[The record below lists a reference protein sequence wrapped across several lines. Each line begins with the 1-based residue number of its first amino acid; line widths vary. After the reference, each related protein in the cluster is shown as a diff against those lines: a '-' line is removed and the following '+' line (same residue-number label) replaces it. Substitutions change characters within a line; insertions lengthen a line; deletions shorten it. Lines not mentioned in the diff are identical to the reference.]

1 MSIADVLREYQGDRT
16 QTEYAELLGIS
27 QGYLS
32 LVLSGGRNAGIE
44 VQRGFL
50 RAFPDAA
57 MVYFKALAAAPER
70 ETAEVA

>member
-1 MSIADVLREYQGDRT
+1 MSIADVLRKYQGERT

-57 MVYFKALAAAPER
+57 MEYLTALAAPAR
-70 ETAEVA
+70 ETATVAR